1 MKFKGKI
8 ENINHIVVSDPSYKK
23 DVCCRYEKEKL
34 NEKDWIVDLDICPV
48 EDKIENYY
56 IKGTEFSL
64 LIQKDKEDCEFDD
77 KGNFSYL
84 NDIEIKDYKIAMDT
98 ACIALGIN
106 NNAKEIIDS
115 IGEWQPSCAIRTGTD
130 GMFGEV
136 SEGIRDGKLRFLLIT
151 GYFEEEFINEN
162 ELFEYLKE
170 QFEIKYLVKEDLTLH
185 GSNRELN
192 NGNKVEVSSCSIN
205 NDVGGTTTI
214 RNSNFKSEIDGMNL
228 TIENPDGTIEHTILS
243 SHDKLVDLPIEIEVI
258 DGFYDYETG
267 YRYKGKITD
276 ERLLEEFKKFGTTG
290 FKPEDYKKY
299 KDKSIYED
307 TLKASENYNPALVYF
322 LEFDV
327 IKVLERT
334 PESERGV
341 EL

>member
-1 MKFKGKI
+1 MRFKGKI

-23 DVCCRYEKEKL
+23 DVWCRYEKEKL
-34 NEKDWIVDLDICPV
+34 NEKNWIVDLDICPV

-77 KGNFSYL
+77 KGDFSYL
-84 NDIEIKDYKIAMDT
+84 NDIEMKDYKIAMDT

-106 NNAKEIIDS
+106 NNAQEIIDS
-115 IGEWQPSCAIRTGTD
+115 KEEWQPSCAIRTGTD

-136 SEGIRDGKLRFLLIT
+136 SEGIRGGKLRFLLIT
-151 GYFEEEFINEN
+151 GYFEEGFIDEN

-170 QFEIKYLVKEDLTLH
+170 QFEIKDLGKEDLTLH

-192 NGNKVEVSSCSIN
+192 KGDKVEVSSCSIN

-214 RNSNFKSEIDGMNL
+214 RNSRYEDVIDGMSI
-228 TIENPDGTIEHTILS
+228 TVENPDGTIGHTILS

-276 ERLLEEFKKFGTTG
+276 ERLVEEFKKFGTAG

-299 KDKSIYED
+299 KDKSIYKD

-322 LEFDV
+322 SEFDV

-334 PESERGV
+334 SESERGV

>member
-8 ENINHIVVSDPSYKK
+8 EDINHIVVSDPSYKK
-23 DVCCRYEKEKL
+23 DVWCRYEKENL
-34 NEKDWIVDLDICPV
+34 NEKNWIVDLDICPV

-56 IKGTEFSL
+56 IKGIEFSL

-77 KGNFSYL
+77 EGNFSYL
-84 NDIEIKDYKIAMDT
+84 NDIEMKDYKIAMDT

-106 NNAKEIIDS
+106 NNAREIIDS
-115 IGEWQPSCAIRTGTD
+115 KEEWQPSCAIRTGTD

-136 SEGIRDGKLRFLLIT
+136 SEGIRDGKLCFLLIT

-170 QFEIKYLVKEDLTLH
+170 QFEIKDLVKEDITLY

-192 NGNKVEVSSCSIN
+192 PGDKVEVSSCSIH
-205 NDVGGTTTI
+205 NDVGGTTMI

-228 TIENPDGTIEHTILS
+228 TVEHPDGTIEQTTLES
-243 SHDKLVDLPIEIEVI
+243 SDKLINFPIEIEVI

-267 YRYKGKITD
+267 YRYKGKIMD
-276 ERLLEEFKKFGTTG
+276 ERLVEEFKKIGTTG

-307 TLKASENYNPALVYF
+307 ALKASENYNPALVYF
-322 LEFDV
+322 SEFDV

-334 PESERGV
+334 QESERSMEV
-341 EL
+341 